1 MTMPFGKY
9 KGVEVIDLPDSYI
22 CWLIDEV
29 DLFGQL
35 HLEVQREYFQR
46 LHQAESRNDGATIR
60 IAPADVELARL
71 IVNHGYRSASKL
83 FHPDAGGDP
92 AMMVRLN
99 AVVESLRSQL
109 TLEATR

>member
-9 KGVEVIDLPDSYI
+9 RGVEVQDLPDSYI
-22 CWLIDEV
+22 CWLVDEV

-35 HLEVQREYFQR
+35 RLDVHREYFHR
-46 LHQAESRNDGATIR
+46 LHQAESRNQGATIR
-60 IAPADVELARL
+60 IEPADVELARL

-92 AMMVRLN
+92 AMMVKLN
-99 AVVESLRSQL
+99 GVVESLRSQL
-109 TLEATR
+109 AALGAA